1 MKRITKLFTILL
13 VIILAITPSLQVS
26 AASKDKIYIPVIQ
39 DYRTAQGVLKQINKQ
54 RKKRGLK
61 ALKMDK
67 NLTKYAIKRSAE
79 LCVMIPWTSPH
90 MRPNG
95 ARNSDTDSV
104 VYECCQER
112 TGYSAS
118 AKTVVDDWM
127 ESESHKAGILLSTAQ
142 SVGIACV
149 STGGG
154 GKTTFFHYVL
164 EFSNEPAKKIEKS
177 KKSKDFNV
185 KVESRR
191 KLLPKKAF
199 KMKAYYGYNSLL
211 NKFGLYMHSSIETK
225 ESIGEYYVS
234 SNNFKYKSSNTAVAK
249 ISKTGLIT
257 LVSPGTVTFTV
268 TFKSNPKIKKKV
280 KYKVT
285 PKDMAMYGPKTSP
298 TPTPSPTPVPTD

>member
-26 AASKDKIYIPVIQ
+26 AASKDKIYIHVSQ
-39 DYRTAQGVLKQINKQ
+39 DYKMSQEVLKLINKE
-54 RKKRGLK
+54 RKKRGLNT
-61 ALKMDK
+61 LKMDK
-67 NLTKYAIKRSAE
+67 TLTKYAVKRSAE

-95 ARNSDTDSV
+95 KRNSDTDSV

-112 TGYSAS
+112 TGYNAP
-118 AKTVVDDWM
+118 AKWVVDDWM

-149 STGGG
+149 CTGGG
-154 GKTTFFHYVL
+154 GKSFYHYVL

-185 KVESRR
+185 KVESSR
-191 KLLPKKAF
+191 KLLTKKAF
-199 KMKAYYGYNSLL
+199 KMNVYYGYNPLL
-211 NKFGLYMHSSIETK
+211 KKYGLYLHSSINTK

-234 SNNFKYKSSNTAVAK
+234 SNNFKYKSSNTSVAK
-249 ISKTGLIT
+249 ISKKGHIT
-257 LVSPGTVTFTV
+257 LVSPGTVTFTI
-268 TFKSNPKIKKKV
+268 TYKSNPKIKKKV

-285 PKDMAMYGPKTSP
+285 PNDIAAYGPKTSP
-298 TPTPSPTPVPTD
+298 TPKQSPTPVPTD